1 MYIAFF
7 AGVVIL
13 SIVLRFVAGLVGLWF
28 SQIIFLT
35 VLSLEWLPEWHVI
48 TLRKSTRLYAL

>member
-1 MYIAFF
+1 MYIAVLV
-7 AGVVIL
+7 GLICL
-13 SIVLRFVAGLVGLWF
+13 SIGLQVLSGVVGLWF